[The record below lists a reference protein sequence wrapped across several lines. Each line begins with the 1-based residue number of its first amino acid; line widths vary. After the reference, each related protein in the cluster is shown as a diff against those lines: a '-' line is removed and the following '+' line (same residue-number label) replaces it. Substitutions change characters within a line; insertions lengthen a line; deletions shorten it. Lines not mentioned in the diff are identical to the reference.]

1 LRIQGAGTQA
11 AAYAG
16 GITATVRRGQ
26 MRALVVAI
34 LVVAVVLF
42 IVGLA
47 VRTLGFLLGVAPVL
61 VVVALVLLLLNRFR
75 GRRIPR

>member
-1 LRIQGAGTQA
+1 
-11 AAYAG
+11 
-16 GITATVRRGQ
+16 

-47 VRTLGFLLGVAPVL
+47 VETLGFLLGVAPML
-61 VVVALVLLLLNRFR
+61 VIVALVLLLLNRFR

>member
-1 LRIQGAGTQA
+1 
-11 AAYAG
+11 
-16 GITATVRRGQ
+16 

-61 VVVALVLLLLNRFR
+61 VAVALVLLLLNRFR